1 MLLII
6 NSAKTQN
13 VVPRPDLSPSQ
24 PPLSDLAENLA
35 DHCKRLQEN
44 EISSLMKISEK
55 LAKSTWQRF
64 QEMSFPHDEKV
75 SGPALAAFG
84 GDIYKKIDVD
94 HFATDDFFYAQS
106 RLRILSGLYGI
117 LRPLD
122 LMQPYRLEMGCKI
135 DIGPAANLYEYWSE
149 SITEVLNDDLR
160 QTGGSIVL
168 NCASKEY
175 SRCVLEKKLNGSL
188 LNLSFKQQQYGK
200 TRALAI
206 YGKWAR
212 GMFADWFIASRVNR
226 PEQLKGFDRGGYRF
240 VEALSS
246 DSEFVFVTT
255 LTS

>member
-13 VVPRPDLSPSQ
+13 VVPRPDLRTSQ
-24 PPLSDLAENLA
+24 PPLSDLAEHLA
-35 DHCKRLQEN
+35 ERCKKLQEH

-64 QEMSFPHDEKV
+64 QEISFPHAENL

-84 GDIYKKIDVD
+84 GDIYKEIDVD
-94 HFATDDFFYAQS
+94 HYETDDFLYAQR

-122 LMQPYRLEMGCKI
+122 LIQPYRLEMGCKI
-135 DIGPAANLYEYWSE
+135 DVGSAANLYEYWSE
-149 SITEVLNDDLR
+149 SITEVLNDDLAK
-160 QTGGSIVL
+160 TGSSIVL

-175 SRCVLEKKLNGSL
+175 SRCVLKKKLNGSL
-188 LNLSFKQQQYGK
+188 LNLSFKQEKSGA
-200 TRALAI
+200 TRAIAI

-212 GMFADWFIASRVNR
+212 GMFSDWFISNR
-226 PEQLKGFDRGGYRF
+226 ITGPEQLKNFDRGGYRF